1 MRIFHRRRRR
11 KGGGSMNRNRLD
23 KVWFRPAAGILALAL
38 FLVGAVSVLAQQQDP
53 NIRAARLSFV
63 EGDVQLSQGNQVL
76 ADPALAN
83 TPLFEG
89 TKITTKEDGKAELQF
104 DDGSVARISPN
115 SSLKIATLRQEGAG
129 TKAELLLASG
139 LAYFEFQG
147 DTATPMVVRFGQSAV
162 TASGFTVLRVNLDN
176 LPGELAVFSGNVHL
190 ERGNT
195 LSLDVHGGESLALN
209 ATDPN
214 LYNLAETI
222 EPDSWDAWNADRD
235 QDLTSQEATRTAA
248 SSSAPNSSNPAWS
261 DLDANG
267 NWYDVPGEGYVW
279 SPTVA
284 ASGNWDPYGC
294 GNWVWTPQFG
304 YIWVSC
310 EQWGYLPYTTG
321 YWNYYDSF
329 GWGWA
334 PGYGNPWW
342 CRGGWGWNVANRPV
356 RYEPPHRPHGGP
368 VKPPGEP
375 IHHGGFYQPNPVI
388 AVNRIPRAPAANPV
402 HVVGTPVMIGGNTVQ
417 PLRPLSPRQTYNP
430 SGASGFRGSNTGYG
444 SLSHGTPVYGVPAHP
459 VNPGLGNTTR
469 SGSGY
474 VPWAN
479 SPTSRPNTYPA
490 PIAPGGNYNYHPV
503 APGGTYHAPA
513 MGGGGSVSRPSGG
526 GVSAPH
532 VSPGGGGGGHVGGG
546 GGGGGG
552 GGHAGGGGAAA
563 APGGHH

>member
-1 MRIFHRRRRR
+1 M
-11 KGGGSMNRNRLD
+11 NRLD
-23 KVWFRPAAGILALAL
+23 RFRPAAGILGLVL
-38 FLVGAVSVLAQQQDP
+38 FLVAAVSVIAQQQDP

-63 EGDVQLSQGNQVL
+63 EGAVQLSQGNQVM

-89 TKITTKEDGKAELQF
+89 TQIKAKEDGKAELQF
-104 DDGSVARISPN
+104 DDGSVVRLSPN
-115 SSLKIATLRQEGAG
+115 SSLKIAALRQEGAG
-129 TKAELLLASG
+129 TKAELQLNSG

-147 DTATPMVVRFGQSAV
+147 DGSANPMVVRFGQSTV
-162 TASGFTVLRVNLDN
+162 TASGFTVLRVSLDN
-176 LPGELAVFSGNVHL
+176 LPGELAVFSGNIHL
-190 ERGNT
+190 ERGT
-195 LSLDVHGGESLALN
+195 LSLDVHGGESLSLN

-235 QDLTSQEATRTAA
+235 QELTSQEATRTAA
-248 SSSAPNSSNPAWS
+248 SSSEPNSSNPAWS

-279 SPTVA
+279 SPSVA

-321 YWNYYDSF
+321 YWNFYAGF

-342 CRGGWGWNVANRPV
+342 CRGGWGWNVASSPV

-368 VKPPGEP
+368 VKPPAEP
-375 IHHGGFYQPNPVI
+375 IHHGGSYQPNPVI
-388 AVNRIPRAPAANPV
+388 AVNRIPRAPGANPV
-402 HVVGTPVMIGGNTVQ
+402 HVVGRPIMIGGNTLQ

-430 SGASGFRGSNTGYG
+430 SGVSGFRGSNTGYG
-444 SLSHGTPVYGVPAHP
+444 SLSHGNPVYGVPARP
-459 VNPGLGNTTR
+459 ANPGVGNTTR

-479 SPTSRPNTYPA
+479 SPTYQPGTNRPSTYPA
-490 PIAPGGNYNYHPV
+490 PIAPGGSYRPIAPGGAYHPI
-503 APGGTYHAPA
+503 APGGTYHPPA
-513 MGGGGSVSRPSGG
+513 AGGGYSGGGSVSRPSGG

-532 VSPGGGGGGHVGGG
+532 VSPGGGGGGHVSGGG
-546 GGGGGG
+546 GHVSGGGG
-552 GGHAGGGGAAA
+552 GGHVGGGAAP